1 MLNKLSIK
9 SKIILAMLTMGILLL
24 VIAISV
30 QVKNRTIEEYA
41 LSVGKKDIP
50 EVILSLS
57 MLDELGD
64 MNSNVL
70 EFITGESEEKDDF
83 RANYNEFITF
93 FEQLKQLQTVDSV
106 LMRQIE
112 ELSQRYYSDAQSLVF
127 NSFDPAEEQRAA
139 DKYDVLIEEFAIP
152 LERLLDTL
160 KEEEVADAGKSGS
173 FEEVVKDDL
182 QGVRYYLELI
192 DEEGDMMSALNAYM
206 RGEVGAVNQFEK
218 EARNFSGFLAEIK
231 PLERKPEEIKN
242 LAEVEHMFD
251 EIYKGGKD
259 IFATYRPRDKIQ
271 AAIEIDKLEHEVFKK
286 LEEILDNISANASFQ
301 SATSLDNLVLAA
313 RESISLVWGLL
324 FAAVALATVTS
335 LFLIKGIVM
344 PIKAL
349 ADAAE
354 DLRSGEGDL
363 TRRIPDF
370 GQDEI
375 GETARSFNGFIERL
389 QNILLDIQASVEAIA
404 HSTNEVSTTSRML
417 SSTSNQLAASVEET
431 SASLD
436 QMSSSISMNTDNS
449 KVTNGIATQSSAEA
463 HDGGQAVND
472 TVNAMTEIAQKIG
485 IIEDIAYKTNLLALN
500 AAIEAARA
508 GEHGKGFAVV
518 ADEVRKLAERSQIAA
533 QEISSL
539 ADNSV
544 KVAQH
549 AGDMLNRM
557 VPNIQKTADLVQEI
571 TAAST
576 EQSTSVGEINRT
588 VSQLD
593 DIAQQNASAS
603 EELASTAI
611 MVQEQTGEIRKTVGF
626 FKLENK
632 DQRATREY
640 SKRAAKASV
649 ERVARMREK
658 PESSDGFVPFED

>member
-9 SKIILAMLTMGILLL
+9 NKIILAMLTMGVLLL
-24 VIAISV
+24 VIAVSV
-30 QVKNRTIEEYA
+30 QVKNRTIEAYA
-41 LSVGKKDIP
+41 ISVEKEDIP
-50 EVILSLS
+50 EAILSLS

-70 EFITGESEEKDDF
+70 EFITGEAEEKDDF

-112 ELSQRYYSDAQSLVF
+112 ELSERYYSDAQTLVF
-127 NSFDPAEEQRAA
+127 NSFDPAREERAA
-139 DKYDVLIEEFAIP
+139 DKYDELIEEFAIP

-160 KEEEVADAGKSGS
+160 KEEEVADAGTSGS

-206 RGEVGAVNQFEK
+206 RGEVGAVDQFEE

-251 EIYKGGKD
+251 ELYKGGKD
-259 IFATYRPRDKIQ
+259 IFAIYSPRDKIQ
-271 AAIEIDKLEHEVFKK
+271 AAVEIDKLEHEVFKK
-286 LEEILDNISANASFQ
+286 LEEILDKISANASYQ
-301 SATSLDNLVLAA
+301 STTSLDNLVIAA

-404 HSTNEVSTTSRML
+404 HSTNEVSTTSKML

-632 DQRATREY
+632 EQRASRDY
-640 SKRAAKASV
+640 SKRAAKASA
-649 ERVARMREK
+649 ERIARLREK
-658 PESSDGFVPFED
+658 PSSSDGFVPFDD

>member
-1 MLNKLSIK
+1 
-9 SKIILAMLTMGILLL
+9 MGILLL

-41 LSVGKKDIP
+41 ISVGQKDIP
-50 EVILSLS
+50 EAILSLS

-70 EFITGESEEKDDF
+70 EFITGEAEERDDF
-83 RANYNEFITF
+83 RANYTEFVTF
-93 FEQLKQLQTVDSV
+93 FEELKQLQTVDVV

-112 ELSQRYYSDAQSLVF
+112 DLSDRYYADAQNLVF
-127 NSFDPAEEQRAA
+127 NTFHPTQEQQAAEQYR
-139 DKYDVLIEEFAIP
+139 YLIEEFAIP

-160 KEEEVADAGKSGS
+160 KEEEVADAGSSGD
-173 FEEVVKDDL
+173 FEEVVTDDL

-192 DEEGDMMSALNAYM
+192 DEEGDMMAALNAYM
-206 RGEVGAVNQFEK
+206 RGEPGAINQFEK
-218 EARNFSGFLAEIK
+218 ESRNFSNFLAEIK
-231 PLERKPEEIKN
+231 PLERKPAEIKS
-242 LAEVEHMFD
+242 LAEVEHMYD
-251 EIYKGGKD
+251 ELYKGGKE
-259 IFATYRPRDKIQ
+259 IFALYSPRDKIN

-286 LEEILDNISANASFQ
+286 LEEILETINNNARLQ
-301 SATSLDNLVLAA
+301 SNQSLDELILAA

-324 FAAVALATVTS
+324 VAAVILAIVTA
-335 LFLIKGIVM
+335 LFLIKGIVL

-349 ADAAE
+349 AEAAE

-370 GQDEI
+370 GKDEI
-375 GETARSFNGFIERL
+375 GETAQSFNGFVERL

-404 HSTNEVSTTSRML
+404 HSTNEVTTTSRML

-518 ADEVRKLAERSQIAA
+518 ADEVRKLAERSQVAA

-539 ADNSV
+539 ADKSV

-576 EQSTSVGEINRT
+576 EQSTSVAEINRT

-603 EELASTAI
+603 EELSSTAI

-626 FKLENK
+626 FKLSKNSDPYRRRDYSPLPNQVTHQQKEAR
-632 DQRATREY
+632 DQE
-640 SKRAAKASV
+640 V
-649 ERVARMREK
+649 EGKKNDRT
-658 PESSDGFVPFED
+658 DGFVPFDE